1 MAKPNSQTGHGSFGG
16 AEDESALAHGET
28 SGGDAEGDGPAADWD
43 IPAAPDNSPLSRILG
58 LVLVVVL
65 AGVFTFV
72 AYRKYEEARHNPT
85 ANQTVADAGNTAP
98 AESRT
103 DANAP
108 SSASGPDA
116 NSPGNPFGGT
126 TAETPKPASF
136 AQTQP
141 NSADAFGSLDE
152 HGPNRAETGAP
163 NGTKHDHTA
172 PGAIAVTQTRATGN
186 TSQAPARGAD
196 ANPFGDL
203 NSSAERPAQPT
214 ANQLP
219 PAQGEPPQQFAGG
232 PPAGGLPSKSDAN
245 GGFSPP
251 GNGNH
256 AIAANDATRGAG
268 EHHAPSAPPADADM
282 QNLFPNE
289 GAPKHDRPAPNSQ
302 NVAAHG
308 TTLEPAGMTHTAQV
322 QDHPGQI
329 NPDSLRP
336 GQTPP
341 GQLQAGQVQVGQ
353 IRAGGAPTQ
362 SEPLDNE
369 SLDEARSPAHP
380 LAGEHGVVRMQAD
393 SHGPKPEGATSGVS
407 PVGTATAG
415 RAEALL
421 GSKDRTPNNDDSPFG
436 NSQSSP
442 GALQRPTSSAS
453 AQASS
458 TNQGHSAFSPIQ
470 ASSTTNIQGADVHS
484 QPGSEDPFG
493 GNRSSAGKF
502 ADRSGASPSGE
513 GAFSQ
518 PGKPAA
524 AGSVT
529 AVGTTNEA
537 GDYYV
542 VQPQDNFWNI
552 SRKKYG
558 NARYFQALAE
568 VNKGRIPDPGR
579 MRPGMKVNTPP
590 VEFLE
595 EHYGQ
600 FLPPGT
606 KVQVTAAEDA
616 SAKAAPTGL
625 TIAADGTP
633 KYRTGESDTLSDIAA
648 KHLGRSSRWIQIYE
662 MNRDKLSN
670 PNQLKVGTELI
681 LPGDASSVGLSNE
694 DNDRR

>member
-1 MAKPNSQTGHGSFGG
+1 MAKPNPQTGHGSFGG

-28 SGGDAEGDGPAADWD
+28 SRGDAEGDGTEADWD

-98 AESRT
+98 GDSRA
-103 DANAP
+103 DANAAP
-108 SSASGPDA
+108 PANEGDA
-116 NSPGNPFGGT
+116 NGRRNPFGAT
-126 TAETPKPASF
+126 TAEAPKPGSF
-136 AQTQP
+136 AQTPP

-152 HGPNRAETGAP
+152 HGPSRVENDAP
-163 NGTKHDHTA
+163 NGPKHDHHA

-186 TSQAPARGAD
+186 ANPSAAREAE
-196 ANPFGDL
+196 ANPFSDL
-203 NSSAERPAQPT
+203 NSSPERPAQST
-214 ANQLP
+214 ANLQA
-219 PAQGEPPQQFAGG
+219 PAQGEPTQQFAGG
-232 PPAGGLPSKSDAN
+232 PSAAGLPSKSDAN
-245 GGFSPP
+245 GGPHRADEP
-251 GNGNH
+251 
-256 AIAANDATRGAG
+256 
-268 EHHAPSAPPADADM
+268 HAPSAAAADADM

-289 GAPKHDRPAPNSQ
+289 GPPKHDRPAQNSQ

-308 TTLEPAGMTHTAQV
+308 TTLEPAGMTRTAQL
-322 QDHPGQI
+322 QDQPGQLRPAQIQPGQI
-329 NPDSLRP
+329 QP
-336 GQTPP
+336 
-341 GQLQAGQVQVGQ
+341 GQVQVGQ
-353 IRAGGAPTQ
+353 VHAGGAPTQ

-369 SLDEARSPAHP
+369 SLDESRSPAHP
-380 LAGEHGVVRMQAD
+380 AAGERGVAHMQGD
-393 SHGPKPEGATSGVS
+393 SHGPKPEAAMAGVS
-407 PVGTATAG
+407 PGGAPTVG

-421 GSKDRTPNNDDSPFG
+421 GSKERTPSGDDSPFG
-436 NSQSSP
+436 NGQSPARASQR
-442 GALQRPTSSAS
+442 ATSAAPSQVNS
-453 AQASS
+453 TSQA
-458 TNQGHSAFSPIQ
+458 HSAFSPLQ
-470 ASSTTNIQGADVHS
+470 ASSTPNIQGADSHP
-484 QPGSEDPFG
+484 QAGSDDPFG
-493 GNRSSAGKF
+493 GNRSSGGKF
-502 ADRSGASPSGE
+502 AERSGTSPSGE

-518 PGKPAA
+518 PGRPVA

-529 AVGTTNEA
+529 AAGTTNDG

-568 VNKGRIPDPGR
+568 VNKARIPEPGR

-595 EHYGQ
+595 EHYAQ

-616 SAKAAPTGL
+616 TAKAAPTGF
-625 TIAADGTP
+625 TVTADGTP
-633 KYRTGESDTLSDIAA
+633 KYRTGENDTLSDIAA